1 MKLPSRKIPFAVLLL
16 ACLFSSLACQWIN
29 PGPARTVVKFYE
41 ALSRGNLED
50 AKQYL
55 DPDSH
60 SQIPA
65 LWLNEAL
72 ARATEEFNE
81 HGGLASVQIAKEQ
94 INGDLATV
102 EFVLH
107 YKDKASKAGREKLMR
122 KKRKWLIVISK

>member
-1 MKLPSRKIPFAVLLL
+1 MKQPSRKIPFAILLL
-16 ACLFSSLACQWIN
+16 ACLFSSLACQWIS
-29 PGPARTVVKFYE
+29 PGPARSVVKFYE

-55 DPDSH
+55 DTDSQ

-65 LWLNEAL
+65 ALLNTAL
-72 ARATEEFNE
+72 VRQTEQINE

-102 EFVLH
+102 EFVLR
-107 YKDKASKAGREKLMR
+107 YKDGQSKEDKEKLMR
-122 KKRKWLIVISK
+122 KNRKWFILVSK